1 MTDHE
6 FDPIVDRLL
15 SESAKLEPVDLD
27 RIKLQVLGRGTS
39 YTFNSNG
46 ARRKALA
53 PIMAVG
59 FMTAGSAGVLAGGG
73 SHKSNKPPAACNQ
86 YKTNGKAK
94 SCKPKTCKTHKN
106 GNQTPNNC
114 TPKSQ
119 KPPKTQKSNKPPK
132 TQKSNKPPKSH

>member
-39 YTFNSNG
+39 YTFNGSG
-46 ARRKALA
+46 AKRKALA
-53 PIMAVG
+53 PVLAVG
-59 FMTAGSAGVLAGGG
+59 FMTAGTAGVLAGGG
-73 SHKSNKPPAACNQ
+73 GAKTNKPPAACNQ
-86 YKTNGKAK
+86 YKTNGKPK
-94 SCKPKTCKTHKN
+94 SC
-106 GNQTPNNC
+106 
-114 TPKSQ
+114 KSQ

-132 TQKSNKPPKSH
+132 SQKPPKTHKK

>member
-39 YTFNSNG
+39 LTFASNG
-46 ARRKALA
+46 AKRKALA

-86 YKTNGKAK
+86 YKTNGKPKTAK
-94 SCKPKTCKTHKN
+94 SCKPKTN
-106 GNQTPNNC
+106 
-114 TPKSQ
+114 

-132 TQKSNKPPKSH
+132 TNKPPKSH